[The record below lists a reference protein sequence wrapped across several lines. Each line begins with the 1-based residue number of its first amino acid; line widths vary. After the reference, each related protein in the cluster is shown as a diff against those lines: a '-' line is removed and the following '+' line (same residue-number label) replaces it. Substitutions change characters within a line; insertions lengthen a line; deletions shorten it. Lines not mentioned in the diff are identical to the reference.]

1 MTLPSEKLRDRPR
14 VVMLVD
20 SKIRDLPVAALIAH
34 HLDALGI
41 ECILEPIEAYR
52 AVLAAHRPDLIIF
65 NHLTA
70 SHLAEYSRRLAR
82 MGVLTAVLLN
92 EGILYDEEELRY
104 NAGHFHT
111 GAHIDWYFCWNDP
124 HRKALRASRPDAHT
138 RIEVVGVPRFDFYF
152 KPWSRTVYQPAPE
165 RRRRPQILVCTN
177 FLLAKYAELPSEH
190 ADKLFAQWKDRIP
203 LYRDYWGAIKA
214 QFAASRRIF
223 EYLDV
228 LLSSGEFNVT
238 LRPHPRES
246 TLRYAEWISRLNSA
260 ERERIKLDAAGAIT
274 PLILDCDLEIS
285 CETCTTALE
294 SWIAGK
300 PTVELIFEKH
310 PMLYLLEHGR
320 HATSC
325 DAPSQLVPLVRQ
337 LLGQG
342 EPAELKAAR
351 RRHLAKWC
359 HITDGNS
366 CLRMAQFV
374 VEAVR
379 SKPPADWSQLNASDR
394 RRGLKLRLLRGLGLP
409 YHFDPLMPLKR
420 RLNPGRYAIKLNDLR
435 KAVTPADVQEARNQ
449 LNAVR
454 S

>member
-1 MTLPSEKLRDRPR
+1 
-14 VVMLVD
+14 MLVD
-20 SKIRDLPVAALIAH
+20 SKIRDLPVAALTAH

-70 SHLAEYSRRLAR
+70 SHLAEFSRRLAK

-104 NAGHFHT
+104 NAGHFHAD
-111 GAHIDWYFCWNDP
+111 AHIDWYFCWNEP

-138 RIEVVGVPRFDFYF
+138 RIEVVGVPRFDFYRH
-152 KPWSRTVYQPAPE
+152 PWSRTLYQPSQGP
-165 RRRRPQILVCTN
+165 RRRPRILLCTN
-177 FLLAKYAELPSEH
+177 FVLAKFAELPREH

-214 QFAASRRIF
+214 QFVASQRIF
-223 EYLDV
+223 EYLKV
-228 LLSSGEFNVT
+228 LLSSGEFDVT
-238 LRPHPRES
+238 VRPHPREFAV
-246 TLRYAEWISRLNSA
+246 RYAEWMAALDPS
-260 ERERIKLDAAGAIT
+260 ERERVQLDAAGAIT

-300 PTVELIFEKH
+300 PTVELIFNKH
-310 PMLYLLEHGR
+310 PMLYLAEHGQ
-320 HATSC
+320 HATPC
-325 DAPSQLVPLVRQ
+325 NTPEMLVPLVRQ
-337 LLGQG
+337 LLERA
-342 EPAELKAAR
+342 EPAELQAAR
-351 RRHLAKWC
+351 QGHLAKWC

-374 VEAVR
+374 AEAVR
-379 SKPPADWSQLNASDR
+379 EKQPVNWSLLTASDR
-394 RRGLKLRLLRGLGLP
+394 RRGMKLRMLRYLGLP

-420 RLNPGRYAIKLNDLR
+420 RLSPGRYSVKHSNLE
-435 KAVTPADVQEARNQ
+435 KAVTPADVRKVRVE
-449 LNAVR
+449 LNAVQG
-454 S
+454 